1 MKILDL
7 PISENESS
15 VAYLRRVHA
24 CIMRLSPRR
33 AKQIAEYALALNFRD
48 GMNRRVNRPSLTL
61 SYKNEPYR

>member
-15 VAYLRRVHA
+15 VAYMRRVHA

-33 AKQIAEYALALNFRD
+33 AKQIAEYALRSTFA
-48 GMNRRVNRPSLTL
+48 TA
-61 SYKNEPYR
+61 